1 MAHRLKTAALWAG
14 VVLLTWTMLGV
25 VWRWSSYQPSNGDLL
40 LGLVVVPVLL
50 IGGFFLLQ
58 GVLRSMLASP
68 ASSGVLPPKTSAAA
82 KSQEMAPQTAMP
94 QLSVLAGC
102 VKLPVGGAQEL
113 MQACIE
119 GVRPGLDAQLRD
131 SQGFPVIAARVQE
144 LDDVDALAWW
154 DESGLDEVLPWGR
167 EWLLQ
172 LPAAKVRELRLLA
185 DVLEVNAVDTERELQ
200 KIYVQHTSG
209 LMASEELE
217 GGKLHPK
224 VQLPPVHVRIGA
236 HADWAQEHES
246 RLQSWGL
253 TWLQRSA
260 PTLHFEVQVHQTEAR
275 DTHLDFPWPSTLL
288 EATDAALTNGPLLGN
303 THEDVWLL
311 ATTYS
316 GVSQAAVDQL
326 EAIGRLYGPQRR
338 EGWVVGEGAAAL
350 AVLCQPLLHAAP
362 VQRGPLPFPTIAS
375 ARACRATEA
384 EGTSLQG
391 VLELMLKAGEIPAAE
406 VAAVVSDADHRP
418 ASAMEMAMLLSQ
430 QLPHLSAQKDCS
442 MVGIPCGYIA
452 GVGAL
457 ASLVLASELAVDAQ
471 RLVLAAAVR
480 QMSWHAAALLMPPGW
495 SAEGSTNASNA
506 EA

>member
-1 MAHRLKTAALWAG
+1 
-14 VVLLTWTMLGV
+14 MLGM

-50 IGGFFLLQ
+50 IGGYFLLQ
-58 GVLRSMLASP
+58 GILRSMLASP
-68 ASSGVLPPKTSAAA
+68 TSSGVLLPKTSAAV
-82 KSQEMAPQTAMP
+82 KPQEMAPQTAMP

-113 MQACIE
+113 MQACME

-131 SQGFPVIAARVQE
+131 SQGFPVMAARVPE
-144 LDDVDALAWW
+144 LDDVDVLAWW
-154 DESGLDEVLPWGR
+154 DGTDLDGVLPWGR

-185 DVLEVNAVDTERELQ
+185 DVLGANAVDTERELQ

-209 LMASEELE
+209 LTASEELMQS
-217 GGKLHPK
+217 K
-224 VQLPPVHVRIGA
+224 VQLPPVHVRIGV

-253 TWLQRSA
+253 AWLQRSA
-260 PTLHFEVQVHQTEAR
+260 PTLHFEVQVHPTEAS

-288 EATDAALTNGPLLGN
+288 EVTDAALTNGALLAGV
-303 THEDVWLL
+303 HEDVCLL
-311 ATTYS
+311 AATYS
-316 GVSQAAVDQL
+316 GVSQAVVDQL
-326 EAIGRLYGPQRR
+326 EATGRLYGPKRR

-350 AVLCQPLLHAAP
+350 AVLRQPLLHAAP
-362 VQRGPLPFPTIAS
+362 AQRGSLPFPTIAS
-375 ARACRATEA
+375 ARACRAAEA

-391 VLELMLKAGEIPAAE
+391 VLAPMLKAGETPAEE
-406 VAAVVSDADHRP
+406 VAAVVSDADHLP
-418 ASAMEMAMLLSQ
+418 ASSMEMAMLLSQ
-430 QLPHLSAQKDCS
+430 QLPHLSAEKDCS
-442 MVGIPCGYIA
+442 MVGVPCGYIA

-457 ASLVLASELAVDAQ
+457 ASLVLASELAAETQ
-471 RLVLAAAVR
+471 RLVLAATVR
-480 QMSWHAAALLMPPGW
+480 QMSWRAAALLMPPGW
-495 SAEGSTNASNA
+495 SAEGGKNASNA